1 LLIAKDDR
9 QDEQTALR
17 VDGELIAEG
26 VAAIVGH
33 MTSAMSVAAVPLMN
47 EKNMVM
53 LSPTS
58 TTSAL
63 TGKDDYFLR
72 MQPATKAQTESLALH
87 ASQKAG
93 FKRIAVI
100 YDLANRS
107 YTEDYFQVFSRSFV
121 SHGGTIAA
129 AETFTSGGNPSFSR
143 IVSRMAGA
151 RPDAVL
157 LIANAADGAD
167 ICQQIRK
174 TGSRVAILA
183 AGWGMTGEFLQK
195 GGKAA
200 EGVVFDNFI
209 DRDSR
214 HPRYLRFLEAYRNR
228 FGTDAD
234 FGAMMSYEAIRL
246 IADALAVNEEPTQL
260 KKTILG
266 IDKVYGL
273 FGDLKIDRFG
283 EAKRESCVITVKNGR
298 FQKLE

>member
-1 LLIAKDDR
+1 M
-9 QDEQTALR
+9 
-17 VDGELIAEG
+17 DGELIAEG

-47 EKNMVM
+47 EKKMVM

-58 TTSAL
+58 TTNAL

-72 MQPATKAQTESLALH
+72 MEPSGKAQTESLARH
-87 ASQKAG
+87 AFQKAG

-107 YTEDYFQVFSRSFV
+107 YTEDCFQVFSRSFV
-121 SHGGTIAA
+121 SHGGTVAA
-129 AETFTSGGNPSFSR
+129 VETFTSGGNHAFSD
-143 IVSRMAGA
+143 IVPRMISA

-157 LIANAADGAD
+157 LIANAADAAD

-174 TGSRVAILA
+174 TKTRVAILSS
-183 AGWGMTGEFLQK
+183 GWAMTGEFLQK

-200 EGVVFDNFI
+200 EGVVFNNFI

-214 HPRYLRFLEAYRNR
+214 HPRYLRFVEAYRNR
-228 FGTDAD
+228 FGTDPD

-246 IADALAVNEEPTQL
+246 LADALALNEEPTQL
-260 KKTILG
+260 KQTILG
-266 IDKVYGL
+266 IDMVYVLLGYI
-273 FGDLKIDRFG
+273 KIDRFG
-283 EAKRESCVITVKNGR
+283 EAKRESWVITVKNGR